1 MNFPLFLDSLKI
13 LVQGMAGVFVVM
25 AVVAVAI
32 GALNKI
38 TTNKDK

>member
-1 MNFPLFLDSLKI
+1 MNLPLFLDSLKI

-25 AVVAVAI
+25 TVIAVAI

>member
-13 LVQGMAGVFVVM
+13 LVQGMTGVFVVM

>member
-1 MNFPLFLDSLKI
+1 MNFPLFLDSLK
-13 LVQGMAGVFVVM
+13 M
-25 AVVAVAI
+25 VAVAI